1 MKTHQKGALFGG
13 VGQVQERRLQR
24 AVVAG
29 GDLNFGHRH
38 GKSSDGEVCRPPADH
53 AAGVLLYTTIS
64 HRNLSSE
71 TEKIFG
77 KSGEKREKR
86 NENLLQFCGN
96 CGIMSGK
103 WGRQRGSR
111 I

>member
-1 MKTHQKGALFGG
+1 
-13 VGQVQERRLQR
+13 
-24 AVVAG
+24 
-29 GDLNFGHRH
+29 
-38 GKSSDGEVCRPPADH
+38 
-53 AAGVLLYTTIS
+53 
-64 HRNLSSE
+64 LSSE

-103 WGRQRGSR
+103 WGRQTGSLLWKFLNSAGR
-111 I
+111 FYG

>member
-1 MKTHQKGALFGG
+1 
-13 VGQVQERRLQR
+13 
-24 AVVAG
+24 
-29 GDLNFGHRH
+29 
-38 GKSSDGEVCRPPADH
+38 
-53 AAGVLLYTTIS
+53 
-64 HRNLSSE
+64 LSSE

-103 WGRQRGSR
+103 WGRQTGSLLWKFLNPAGR
-111 I
+111 FYG